1 MLKRTR
7 TTNSEAIVNELEL
20 SKQLVD
26 YSLIE
31 GTILRQKYANYFQN
45 FDYNNDYINSVN
57 EASKKIN
64 IDDKLINE
72 KFIVQ
77 FIPYTK
83 SSYVSETFSVNSFN
97 SANNCSFIGQPP

>member
-45 FDYNNDYINSVN
+45 FD
-57 EASKKIN
+57 
-64 IDDKLINE
+64 E
-72 KFIVQ
+72 KTSENKEYMV
-77 FIPYTK
+77 TV
-83 SSYVSETFSVNSFN
+83 VSRYYPLEGKRRIKVC
-97 SANNCSFIGQPP
+97 ANNKKEAV